1 MRRLAALLALLMGFA
16 ATATAEAKPLVR
28 YEFGG
33 GLAGIGGALTVAGDG
48 AATQSDTRRGG
59 DGRFTLSATQLRGL
73 RRDLRN
79 ARFKTLKRFYRPKN
93 IVNDGIAQSV
103 TYRGRSVTVSTGAR
117 YPERLHRLLRRL
129 DRLLR

>member
-1 MRRLAALLALLMGFA
+1 MRRLAALLALFAGFA
-16 ATATAEAKPLVR
+16 ATATATAEAKPLVR

-33 GLAGIGGALTVAGDG
+33 GLGGIGGALTLAGDG
-48 AATQSDTRRGG
+48 RATQSDARRG
-59 DGRFTLSATQLRGL
+59 DDHRFTLYAKQLRGL

-79 ARFKTLKRFYRPKN
+79 ARFQSLKRSYRPKN

-117 YPERLHRLLRRL
+117 CP
-129 DRLLR
+129 

>member
-1 MRRLAALLALLMGFA
+1 MRRLAAVLALLGGFA

-28 YEFGG
+28 YDVGG
-33 GLAGIGGALTVAGDG
+33 GLAGLGATLIVAGDG
-48 AATQSDTRRGG
+48 DAAQSGTRRG
-59 DGRFTLSATQLRGL
+59 DDHRFTLSAKQLRGL

-79 ARFKTLKRFYRPKN
+79 ARFKTLKRSYRPKA
-93 IVNDGIAQSV
+93 IVNDGIEQSV
-103 TYRGRSVTVSTGAR
+103 TYRGRSVAVSTGAR

>member
-1 MRRLAALLALLMGFA
+1 MRRLAALLALLAGFA
-16 ATATAEAKPLVR
+16 ATATAKPLVR

-48 AATQSDTRRGG
+48 SATQSGTRRG
-59 DGRFTLSATQLRGL
+59 DDHRFTLSAQQLRGL

-79 ARFKTLKRFYRPKN
+79 ARFKSLKRSYRPKN

-117 YPERLHRLLRRL
+117 YPERLHRLLSRL

>member
-1 MRRLAALLALLMGFA
+1 MRRVAALLALLAGFA

-33 GLAGIGGALTVAGDG
+33 GLAGIGGALIVAGDG
-48 AATQSDTRRGG
+48 RATQSDDRRG
-59 DGRFTLSATQLRGL
+59 DDHRFTLSAEQLRGL

-79 ARFKTLKRFYRPKN
+79 ARFKSLKRSYGPKN
-93 IVNDGIAQSV
+93 IVNDGISQSV

-117 YPERLHRLLRRL
+117 YPERLHRLMRRL
-129 DRLLR
+129 DQLLR